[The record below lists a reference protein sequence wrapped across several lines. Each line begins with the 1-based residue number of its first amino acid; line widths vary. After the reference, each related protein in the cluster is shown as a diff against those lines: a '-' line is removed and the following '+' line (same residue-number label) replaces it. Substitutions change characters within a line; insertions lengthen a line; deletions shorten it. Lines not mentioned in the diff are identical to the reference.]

1 MNIVNIDE
9 VWEDFEKELMREYP
23 LFDEQVILDEVN
35 TDNELWSEY
44 LRIKRFL
51 YDRFGHIESQAYD
64 RVMHKVLTMLGA

>member
-1 MNIVNIDE
+1 MIDFNE
-9 VWEDFEKELMREYP
+9 VLKKEYP
-23 LFDEQVILDEVN
+23 PFDEQVILDEVN
-35 TDNELWSEY
+35 TYNDLWSEY